1 MTGGHQSV
9 PTFFKI
15 AIYNICWKYHSI
27 FYVYS
32 NHQIVVSRRK
42 SMMKLTF
49 NDKLTLNLN
58 FIFEFLQIL
67 VSIEKNKQLKDEI
80 IFFKTYTI
88 FLFLV
93 WQFDILGKYF
103 KFPKYPAW
111 TWKHSFTKSILCF
124 RRGQINLIWLKDD
137 YSGMSDIEITS
148 VLTS

>member
-15 AIYNICWKYHSI
+15 AIYNSWKYHSI

-32 NHQIVVSRRK
+32 NHQIIVSRRK

-67 VSIEKNKQLKDEI
+67 VSIEKNKQL
-80 IFFKTYTI
+80 
-88 FLFLV
+88 
-93 WQFDILGKYF
+93 
-103 KFPKYPAW
+103 
-111 TWKHSFTKSILCF
+111 
-124 RRGQINLIWLKDD
+124 
-137 YSGMSDIEITS
+137 
-148 VLTS
+148 

>member
-49 NDKLTLNLN
+49 NDKSN
-58 FIFEFLQIL
+58 
-67 VSIEKNKQLKDEI
+67 
-80 IFFKTYTI
+80 
-88 FLFLV
+88 
-93 WQFDILGKYF
+93 
-103 KFPKYPAW
+103 
-111 TWKHSFTKSILCF
+111 
-124 RRGQINLIWLKDD
+124 
-137 YSGMSDIEITS
+137 
-148 VLTS
+148 